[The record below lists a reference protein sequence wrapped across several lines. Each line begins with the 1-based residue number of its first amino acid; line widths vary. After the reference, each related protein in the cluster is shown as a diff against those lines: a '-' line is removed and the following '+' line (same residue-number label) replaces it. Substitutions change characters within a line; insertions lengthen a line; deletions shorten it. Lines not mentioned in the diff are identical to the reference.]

1 MQELFWTFLKKSFS
15 QLWKTPLLIFRTL
28 AGKKPNKPELQG
40 FSKTEQMGLI
50 FLMFCGIIRVLVLLM
65 SRKEGGIMASTC
77 TYSEIWR
84 RYERLRMDYNSLVE
98 AAFDDDSTL
107 AQFAGSKRL
116 SKMVEKIDKLLDD
129 CSMLTSDKDRR
140 GIQSAALSMLY
151 FVEQAL
157 ADACLFECDNVAS
170 FEDYIDPIKFVPVAV
185 SI

>member
-1 MQELFWTFLKKSFS
+1 
-15 QLWKTPLLIFRTL
+15 
-28 AGKKPNKPELQG
+28 
-40 FSKTEQMGLI
+40 
-50 FLMFCGIIRVLVLLM
+50 
-65 SRKEGGIMASTC
+65 MASTC

-170 FEDYIDPIKFVPVAV
+170 FEDYIYPIKFVPVAV